1 MIQLGPIINIPG
13 WYEACIH
20 YTPDIETGMKQYISG
35 ITSGPNFLQGWYW
48 KRLVLLQ
55 VIPGYSDASID
66 AWVGMYMIQMVV

>member
-35 ITSGPNFLQGWYW
+35 ITSGPNFPQG
-48 KRLVLLQ
+48 
-55 VIPGYSDASID
+55 
-66 AWVGMYMIQMVV
+66 

>member
-13 WYEACIH
+13 SYEASIH

-48 KRLVLLQ
+48 KKAGITRV
-55 VIPGYSDASID
+55 PWYSDASID
-66 AWVGMYMIQMVV
+66 TWVGIYIIQMAV